1 MTSTSKKTSGMISR
15 LAASGRVQLGFGLM
29 AVVVAIAAFGPLFA
43 VNGPTDLV
51 GLPFDVPQEGLPL
64 GTDFL
69 GRDVMARFLHGG
81 RNLVWMSICASGFGL
96 VLGAALGLTAAYGR
110 GWVDTGIMRI
120 VELKLAFPSVI
131 FALLV
136 VTMLGPGKWLLV
148 LLVGVSQAPSVARVI
163 RGAALPLIER
173 EYVQYCQAIGLPGWR
188 IVLTQLLP
196 NVTTPLLVEAGL
208 RLMWAISLLAG
219 LSFIGY
225 GIQPPEA
232 DWGVMINEN
241 RNALSIQPWAV
252 VVPISV
258 IALFTIGGNIFAE
271 GILRTMSRTDSAEE
285 RG

>member
-1 MTSTSKKTSGMISR
+1 LTSTTQQSALSR
-15 LAASGRVQLGFGLM
+15 LIRSGRVQFGLALM
-29 AVVVAIAAFGPLFA
+29 SLVVFIAVFGPLFA
-43 VNGPTDLV
+43 INGPTDLV
-51 GLPFDVPQEGLPL
+51 GIPFDPPQDTLPL

-69 GRDVMARFLHGG
+69 GRDVLARFLYGG
-81 RNLVWMSICASGFGL
+81 RNLVWMSVCASGFGL
-96 VLGAALGLTAAYGR
+96 ALGTALGLTAAYNR
-110 GWVDTGIMRI
+110 GWVDSLIMRT
-120 VELKLAFPSVI
+120 VEVKLAFPSVI
-131 FALLV
+131 FALLI
-136 VTMLGPGKWLLV
+136 VTVLGPGKWLLV
-148 LLVGVSQAPSVARVI
+148 CLVGISQAPSVARVL
-163 RGAALPLIER
+163 RGAALPLIEK
-173 EYVQYCQAIGLPGWR
+173 EYVQYCQAIGLPGWK

-252 VVPISV
+252 VVPIGV

-271 GILRTMSRTDSAEE
+271 GILRTLSRTDSGEE
-285 RG
+285 RA